1 MKTRIIIIFF
11 TFIILWVFLLVRGF
25 YIQLVPNNKLTNLQ
39 NRQFETSM
47 TLQSR
52 RGNIVDKN
60 LKEIALSNQAYSLYA
75 DPKNIELPK
84 KYAKIL
90 AKKLNINYEN
100 LYSKLKD
107 KKKRFVWVQR
117 FLDKNQYEAIKELEL
132 KGLSFVEEWKRFYP
146 NEGLLSQTLG
156 AVGQDGNGL
165 EGLELKYEDLLKGD
179 LTKKKVRRDARGRPL
194 NIDGMIVTENQD
206 GSDVQLTIDTD
217 LQFYMQNELQYS
229 LSQFE
234 AESALGVILDAKTSA
249 IRAMV
254 SLPADEK
261 NNTLS
266 RRQRNITDT
275 FEPGSTMKPFVVA
288 LALEKGKIQPNTKI
302 FCENGKMKV
311 GDRTVREADAH
322 HAFGNLTS
330 SEILAFSSN
339 VGSSKIAFMLGDN
352 ELRKGLID
360 FGFGKKTSIDF
371 PGEAKGVLQELPW
384 RDHLLANVSF
394 GHGVSVNAIQMANA
408 FAALVN
414 GGVLNTPHLVEGTRM
429 QEEVE
434 FKPIVREA
442 GPQVISKDTSNKV
455 KLMLTAVTYDG
466 GTGVNARVP
475 GFQVGGK
482 TGTAQKVNPKGKGY
496 LPGSYVSSFI
506 GFIPV
511 HEPKYVIYVVVDNP
525 KKTYYGSQVAAPVFS
540 KVASYLARKEG
551 FAPNLVSE
559 KNLISENFPSAKE
572 QKKFKD
578 FLKSKKS
585 ETVLA
590 EVKETTEVPVQELK
604 KEINHF
610 SGVTLREVLKSFPPD
625 KNELEFVGN
634 GKTVENVEISEQ
646 DNQKKIKI
654 ILK

>member
-75 DPKNIELPK
+75 DPKNVELPK

-132 KGLSFVEEWKRFYP
+132 KGLAFVEEWKRFYP

-156 AVGQDGNGL
+156 SVGQDGNGL

-206 GSDVQLTIDTD
+206 GNDIQLTIDTD

-229 LSQFE
+229 LSEFE

-261 NNTLS
+261 HNLLS

-288 LALEKGKIQPNTKI
+288 LGLEKGKIQPNTKI

-311 GDRTVREADAH
+311 GDRIVREADAH

-330 SEILAFSSN
+330 SEILAYSSN
-339 VGSSKIAFMLGDN
+339 IGSSKIAFMLGDN
-352 ELRKGLID
+352 ELRKGLMD
-360 FGFGKKTSIDF
+360 FGFGKKTAIDF
-371 PGEAKGVLQELPW
+371 PGESKGVLQELPW

-394 GHGVSVNAIQMANA
+394 GHGVSVNAVQMANA

-414 GGVLNTPHLVEGTRM
+414 GGVLNTPYLVEGTKM
-429 QEEVE
+429 QEDAE
-434 FKPIVREA
+434 FKSIERVA
-442 GPQVISKDTSNKV
+442 GQQVISKDTSNKV

-482 TGTAQKVNPKGKGY
+482 TGTAQKANTKGKGY

-559 KNLISENFPSAKE
+559 KNLISENFQSAKE
-572 QKKFKD
+572 QKKFKES
-578 FLKSKKS
+578 LKSKKT
-585 ETVLA
+585 EPAVA
-590 EVKETTEVPVQELK
+590 EMKETTEESSQDMK
-604 KEINHF
+604 KETNHF
-610 SGVTLREVLKSFPPD
+610 SGVTLREVLKNFPAD
-625 KNELEFVGN
+625 KNEIEFVGH
-634 GKTVENVEISEQ
+634 GKTVENVEVTEQ
-646 DNQKKIKI
+646 DNQKKVRI